1 MGEEHVFSTLAQ
13 IASVSGRLEKE
24 KLAMKLAKD
33 DGDLLKEIILFT
45 YNPNWTYR
53 MSAPTEFAAGFPHVP
68 ASLAWPRFRRVLK
81 ALLERSAPLAELKE
95 KMQDV
100 LSTSDK
106 ATRPWLCSI
115 LDRELK
121 IGFKQWS
128 KVFPRILPKQ
138 KLMLCD
144 TWDMS
149 KLPGK
154 RYCEPKLDGLRML
167 VVVDSHGECVP
178 ISRGGKP
185 MWNMEHI
192 FKEIKAAG
200 AKNVLLDGEAFA
212 GTFGDSI
219 SICKSESPHPLAKT
233 LKFYMF
239 DMLPLGSYESD
250 TCSCPQSLAQR
261 KASLHVKF
269 FAGKKPKYLVEL
281 PYPLVSK
288 VSEVERLIENYLAD
302 SFEGCVLKDPNS
314 LYVFD
319 RSDAWL
325 KYKPQETADL
335 TVYDAKPGK
344 PGTKYSKSL
353 GALLC
358 KGEVNFRGNK
368 FKVKV
373 AVGGGFSVAWR
384 THFWQLHKKDL
395 LDGTVIEVKYQDCT
409 EANLCEASR
418 VPGAKYSL
426 RFPRFKRLRDD
437 K

>member
-1 MGEEHVFSTLAQ
+1 MGEENIFSTFKQ

-24 KLAMKLAKD
+24 KLAVQLARD
-33 DGDLLKEIILFT
+33 DGDLLKEMILFT

-53 MSAPTEFAAGFPHVP
+53 VSAPSEFGKSKKLP
-68 ASLAWPRFRRVLK
+68 ASIVWPRFRKVLVG
-81 ALLERSAPLAELKE
+81 LIERSSSLATLREAL
-95 KMQDV
+95 QATLD
-100 LSTSDK
+100 SADSD
-106 ATRPWLCSI
+106 TRPWLCAI

-128 KVFPRILPKQ
+128 KIFPGILPKQ

-149 KLPGK
+149 KPSGMQ
-154 RYCEPKLDGLRML
+154 YCEPKLDGLRML
-167 VVVDSHGECVP
+167 VVVDKHGECVP

-192 FKEIKAAG
+192 FKEIQASGVKS
-200 AKNVLLDGEAFA
+200 VVIDGEAFA

-219 SICKSESPHPLAKT
+219 SICKSESVHPLAKN
-233 LKFYMF
+233 LKFYIF
-239 DMLPLGSYESD
+239 DMLPLADYEKD
-250 TCSCPQSLAQR
+250 KCGCEKSLLMR
-261 KASLHVKF
+261 KASLHTQIF
-269 FAGKKPKYLVEL
+269 SRIESKYLVQL
-281 PYPLVSK
+281 PYPTVTTLAQIEK
-288 VSEVERLIENYLAD
+288 LIAEYIED
-302 SFEGCVLKDPNS
+302 GYEGCVLKDPKS
-314 LYVFD
+314 RYEFD

-335 TVYDAKPGK
+335 IVYDAKPGK
-344 PGTKYSKSL
+344 AGTKYSKTM

-373 AVGGGFSVAWR
+373 AVGGGFSVDWR
-384 THFWQLHKKDL
+384 THFWQLHKKGL
-395 LDGTVIEVKYQDCT
+395 LNGTVIEVKYQDCT

-426 RFPRFKRLRDD
+426 RFPRFMRLRED